1 MYLFLSH
8 LIESVAFSWLMLV
21 FISIA
26 IAFAEDKKKIAWLWY
41 FIGVVLQLLLI
52 LFSNQNDISAVFDWV
67 IFFILFISSAVWIRV
82 RYNKSKSS
90 INESENKEENC
101 TEN

>member
-1 MYLFLSH
+1 MYLFLYD
-8 LIESVAFSWLMLV
+8 LIYSVASSVPVLAFV
-21 FISIA
+21 ITA
-26 IAFAEDKKKIAWLWY
+26 IAVAEKKIAWLWY
-41 FIGVVLQLLLI
+41 FIGVIFQLWLI

-67 IFFILFISSAVWIRV
+67 IFFIIFISGAVWIRV
-82 RYNKSKSS
+82 RYNKSKNS

>member
-1 MYLFLSH
+1 MYLFLYD
-8 LIESVAFSWLMLV
+8 LIESVAFSVPILAFV
-21 FISIA
+21 ITA
-26 IAFAEDKKKIAWLWY
+26 IAVAEKKIAWLWY

-67 IFFILFISSAVWIRV
+67 IFFILFISGAVWIRV
-82 RYNKSKSS
+82 RYNKSKNS